1 MNKIPGQV
9 LGSLHPVGEGT
20 EAHVG
25 TLFDVKD

>member
-9 LGSLHPVGEGT
+9 LGSLHPVREGT